1 MWLLTTGIAVK
12 SPVAVKNHIG
22 GRAFWGKQATLEHW
36 GLESVIQWRNRFRFR
51 LWISGIDFDSDP
63 GVK

>member
-12 SPVAVKNHIG
+12 SPVAVGRFGANRPLWNIG
-22 GRAFWGKQATLEHW
+22 GP
-36 GLESVIQWRNRFRFR
+36 ESVIQWRNRFRFR
-51 LWISGIDFDSDP
+51 LWIRGIDFYSDP